1 MTPMRMERSLLCWT
15 TATKPTRSAGMR
27 IFLDT
32 ADIDEIREVARW
44 GILSGVTTNPTL
56 MSKTSGKSHEAVIE
70 EIASIVDGP
79 ISAETVSL
87 DADGMLEEGRRFAKW
102 HPNVVIKVPSIPAGW
117 EAVSRFKKEGIRCNV
132 TLCFSAN
139 QALFAAL
146 AGAYIISPFVGRLDD
161 VSEDGMQVVRDTVEI
176 YRQHHLETLVL
187 AASIRHPLHIID
199 AALAGAD
206 IATVPYKVLVQ
217 ASQHPLTDKGIEAFL
232 ADWKRFQETGDT
244 RVATR

>member
-1 MTPMRMERSLLCWT
+1 
-15 TATKPTRSAGMR
+15 MR

-32 ADIDEIREVARW
+32 ADINEIREAARW

-56 MSKTSGKSHEAVIE
+56 MMKSGGKSHEAVIR
-70 EIASIVDGP
+70 EIAEIVDGP

-87 DADGMLEEGRRFAKW
+87 DTEGMVTAGRRFAKW
-102 HPNVVIKVPSIPAGW
+102 HPNVVVKVPSTPNGW
-117 EAVSRFKKEGIRCNV
+117 AAVKQLKQEGIRTNV

-161 VSEDGMQVVRDTVEI
+161 ISEDGMQVVRDTVEI
-176 YRQHHLETLVL
+176 YHKHNLTTLVL

-199 AALAGAD
+199 AAKAGAD
-206 IATVPYKVLVQ
+206 IATVPFKVLEQ
-217 ASQHPLTDKGIEAFL
+217 SAKHLLTDKGIENFL
-232 ADWKRFQETGDT
+232 KDWQKFTEETGGKL
-244 RVATR
+244 A

>member
-1 MTPMRMERSLLCWT
+1 
-15 TATKPTRSAGMR
+15 MR

-32 ADIDEIREVARW
+32 ADLDDIREAARW

-56 MSKTSGKSHEAVIE
+56 VSKSNGKSHEELIR

-87 DADGMLEEGRRFAKW
+87 DTAGMVEEARRFAKW
-102 HPNVVIKVPSIPAGW
+102 HPNVVVKVPSTPNGW
-117 EAVSRFKKEGIRCNV
+117 AAVKQLKQEDIRTNV

-161 VSEDGMQVVRDTVEI
+161 ISEDGMQVVRDTVTI
-176 YRQHHLETLVL
+176 YRKHNLPTLVL
-187 AASIRHPLHIID
+187 AASIRHPLHIIE
-199 AALAGAD
+199 AAKAGAD
-206 IATVPYKVLVQ
+206 IATVPFKILET
-217 ASQHPLTDKGIEAFL
+217 AAKHPKTDEGIEHFL
-232 ADWKRFQETGDT
+232 ADWKKFQ
-244 RVATR
+244 AH

>member
-1 MTPMRMERSLLCWT
+1 
-15 TATKPTRSAGMR
+15 MR

-32 ADIDEIREVARW
+32 ADINEIREVARW

-56 MSKTSGKSHEAVIE
+56 MSKTSGKSHEEVIR
-70 EIASIVDGP
+70 EIAGIVDGP

-87 DADGMLEEGRRFAKW
+87 DTAGMLEEARRFARW
-102 HPNVVIKVPSIPAGW
+102 HPNVVVKVPSTPNGW
-117 EAVSRFKKEGIRCNV
+117 AAVKQLKQEGIRTNV

-161 VSEDGMQVVRDTVEI
+161 ISEDGMQVVRDTVEI
-176 YRQHHLETLVL
+176 YRKHNLDTLVL

-199 AALAGAD
+199 AAKAGAD
-206 IATVPYKVLVQ
+206 IATVPFKVLEQ
-217 ASQHPLTDKGIEAFL
+217 ASKHPLTDKGIETFL
-232 ADWKRFQETGDT
+232 KDWEKFKSQG
-244 RVATR
+244 A